1 MKHPFRFG
9 FLASLGALLCAVLVL
24 SVFFSV
30 VASVDPAYCAEGGGI
45 EDRLGLVIVQV
56 LELHENEQGEL
67 EDQLGYTYSGDGEGW
82 MILVY
87 NPFTTYFDD
96 VIARWDF

>member
-1 MKHPFRFG
+1 MKHPMRFG
-9 FLASLGALLCAVLVL
+9 FLASLGALVCAVLIL
-24 SVFFSV
+24 STFFSI
-30 VASVDPAYCAEGGGI
+30 VASTDPAYCAEGGKI

-56 LELHENEQGEL
+56 LHLQENENGEL

-87 NPFTTYFDD
+87 NPFTNYFDD